1 MEFLTYLAD
10 FILHIDAHLFELVEQ
25 YGTWIYAILFIIVF
39 CETGLVVTPFLPGDS
54 LLFASGVV
62 AGTGLMGY
70 GHVLLVLLAAGI
82 TGDAV
87 NYFIGRHV
95 GPAIFQRD
103 SRLIKKEHL
112 LKAHHFYEKHGGKA
126 IILARFV
133 PIVRTF
139 APFVAGIALMCPH
152 RFFLFN
158 ITGCVL
164 WVGGLVSAGYF
175 LGNLE
180 WVRQNFGIIV
190 YLIIIISVLPV
201 AIEVLRARLGKKP
214 EQVEELK
221 NPFEKTDCGG
231 LPGEGRPLLEK
242 GPPFPRTP
250 IPPRKLLLGSL
261 MGRGHGRMCPWLLS
275 PGDAEETIRMFF
287 ALVRPPAVAMKK
299 APHCAGLFS
308 WAGFGGGRG
317 AGGGPL
323 FCRKERGPPP

>member
-1 MEFLTYLAD
+1 MKHAKVNNLSMTAERTGMGPRETGKGVEASPQREQGRCRCCATGMAGIQGKGFQSQIPIEVYMEFLTYLVD

-25 YGTWIYAILFIIVF
+25 YGMWIYAILFIIVF

-62 AGTGLMGY
+62 AGAGLMGY

-82 TGDAV
+82 MGDAV

-103 SRLIKKEHL
+103 SRFIKKEHL

-180 WVRQNFGIIV
+180 WVRQNFSIIV

-201 AIEVLRARLGKKP
+201 AIEILRAKLGKKP
-214 EQVEELK
+214 EHVEELK
-221 NPFEKTDCGG
+221 NPFEKKD
-231 LPGEGRPLLEK
+231 
-242 GPPFPRTP
+242 
-250 IPPRKLLLGSL
+250 
-261 MGRGHGRMCPWLLS
+261 
-275 PGDAEETIRMFF
+275 
-287 ALVRPPAVAMKK
+287 
-299 APHCAGLFS
+299 
-308 WAGFGGGRG
+308 
-317 AGGGPL
+317 
-323 FCRKERGPPP
+323 

>member
-1 MEFLTYLAD
+1 MEFLTYLVD
-10 FILHIDAHLFELVEQ
+10 FILHIDTHLFELVEQ
-25 YGTWIYAILFIIVF
+25 YGMWIYAILFIIVF

-82 TGDAV
+82 MGDAV

-103 SRLIKKEHL
+103 SRFIKKEHL

-158 ITGCVL
+158 ITIAIYQVKIEDHT
-164 WVGGLVSAGYF
+164 VTIVNQHMESIGLTQTDKELYHEITAHPNTDRLDEIKKHLLSKLMNAAEICF
-175 LGNLE
+175 L
-180 WVRQNFGIIV
+180 V
-190 YLIIIISVLPV
+190 LIINI
-201 AIEVLRARLGKKP
+201 
-214 EQVEELK
+214 
-221 NPFEKTDCGG
+221 D
-231 LPGEGRPLLEK
+231 
-242 GPPFPRTP
+242 
-250 IPPRKLLLGSL
+250 
-261 MGRGHGRMCPWLLS
+261 
-275 PGDAEETIRMFF
+275 
-287 ALVRPPAVAMKK
+287 
-299 APHCAGLFS
+299 
-308 WAGFGGGRG
+308 
-317 AGGGPL
+317 
-323 FCRKERGPPP
+323 